1 MPVKTRSMTKA
12 ETLKKITLPIKT
24 LTKSTNTDTYKFTYK
39 TKPNIRIAIIENNI
53 IMSTFLIIILICVDC
68 VFLCIP
74 ENY

>member
-12 ETLKKITLPIKT
+12 ELLKKMFTIKT
-24 LTKSTNTDTYKFTYK
+24 FTKATNTKTNKFTYK
-39 TKPNIRIAIIENNI
+39 TKPNLRIVIIENNI
-53 IMSTFLIIILICVDC
+53 VMATFLIIILICVDC

>member
-12 ETLKKITLPIKT
+12 ESLKTFA
-24 LTKSTNTDTYKFTYK
+24 KSINTNKFTNKPK
-39 TKPNIRIAIIENNI
+39 TKLRIDIIENNI
-53 IMSTFLIIILICVDC
+53 VMSTFLIIILICVDC

>member
-12 ETLKKITLPIKT
+12 ESLKTIKKT
-24 LTKSTNTDTYKFTYK
+24 LTKATNTDKFIYK
-39 TKPNIRIAIIENNI
+39 TKPNLRIAIIENNI
-53 IMSTFLIIILICVDC
+53 IMLTFLIIILICVDC

>member
-12 ETLKKITLPIKT
+12 ESESLKTIKKT
-24 LTKSTNTDTYKFTYK
+24 LTKATNTNTYKFTYK

-53 IMSTFLIIILICVDC
+53 IMLTFLIIILICIDC
-68 VFLCIP
+68 VLLCIP

>member
-12 ETLKKITLPIKT
+12 ELLKTLVPIKS
-24 LTKSTNTDTYKFTYK
+24 LTKATNTYK
-39 TKPNIRIAIIENNI
+39 TKSNLRIAIIENNI
-53 IMSTFLIIILICVDC
+53 IMLTFLIIILICVDC

>member
-24 LTKSTNTDTYKFTYK
+24 LTKSTNTNTYKFIYKPK
-39 TKPNIRIAIIENNI
+39 TKLRIAIIENNI
-53 IMSTFLIIILICVDC
+53 VMTTFLIIILICVDC

-74 ENY
+74 MYS

>member
-12 ETLKKITLPIKT
+12 ELLKTLVPIKT
-24 LTKSTNTDTYKFTYK
+24 LTKATNTDKFIYK
-39 TKPNIRIAIIENNI
+39 TKANLRIAIIENNI
-53 IMSTFLIIILICVDC
+53 IMLTFLIIILICVDC

>member
-12 ETLKKITLPIKT
+12 ESELLKTIKKT
-24 LTKSTNTDTYKFTYK
+24 FTKSTNTNTYKFIYK

-53 IMSTFLIIILICVDC
+53 IMLTFLIIILICVDC

>member
-12 ETLKKITLPIKT
+12 ELLKKILTIKT
-24 LTKSTNTDTYKFTYK
+24 STKATNTNKFIYK
-39 TKPNIRIAIIENNI
+39 TKPNLRIVIIENNI
-53 IMSTFLIIILICVDC
+53 VMATFLIIILICVDC